1 MDELT
6 YLSRLIPTEEAQQ
19 TGCFTSLP
27 IRVHPRNDIADG
39 ATVKFTADWA
49 KHVRDGREKRT
60 HFCVSPV
67 GNWNS
72 FLYPEAIPER
82 LGTVSY
88 LLDLGLIHDD
98 VNEEL
103 SIQDAMTAHE
113 CLRPA
118 LDPQDNRNWD
128 PESPQLKFKMLLSEC
143 VLECIKTDRKLGTDM
158 LEAFRVLWLDI
169 AENASSEV
177 PQTLEDYWRVRMS
190 NGGMS
195 VFWPMVLFATNL
207 HLSEEQHALVQP
219 IIAAAEEALCWAN
232 DYFSYEREVWEL
244 ETGKAKRIV
253 NLVEMLSRTKGLS
266 STDAKAEVKRMILE
280 AEAEYCRLRD
290 DLLSSHP
297 DMTLDLKRWIEY
309 IGLSISGNH
318 YWLSACTRQNAWMT
332 NDTPNG
338 TKSDEPSTDSNATP
352 LETRER
358 LTNGT
363 SNGTKS
369 DEPSTDNND
378 TILKTPKC
386 LNNSAPNETHPVCH
400 YPKEELNDL
409 AVAAPVTHISSMPS
423 KGTRTQLIEALN
435 AWLKVPPGALAH
447 INSAIDM
454 LHNASLILDD
464 IEDNSPLRRG
474 LPATHVVFGAA
485 QSINSA
491 TFMFVKATAVVRS
504 ALSPAALAALLEGLE
519 TLFLGQSW
527 DLYWKH
533 NLQCPGKRE
542 YVKMVDHKTGGMF
555 VMLVRLMVAE
565 SPCWGGAVVED
576 LERLMQLLG
585 RFFQI
590 RDDYLNLS
598 AYAAQKGFAEDLD
611 EGKFSFPVV
620 CGFEKH
626 PERCGHIL
634 AVFRQRPTSAAAEAK
649 PLSREV
655 KEHLIKCIEAAGGF
669 DETLRCLRSLEHELD
684 REIARLEEG
693 LGHGN
698 PLLRLCL
705 AALSMEGCEKI
716 TYGNAGARDG
726 RLFRE

>member
-6 YLSRLIPTEEAQQ
+6 YQSRLIPTEEAQR

-27 IRVHPRNDIADG
+27 IRIHPRNDIADG
-39 ATVKFTADWA
+39 ATAKFTADWA
-49 KHVRDGREKRT
+49 KHVHDGREKRT
-60 HFCVSPV
+60 HFCPSPV

-72 FLYPEAIPER
+72 FLYPEALPER

-103 SIQDAMTAHE
+103 SVQDAVTAHE
-113 CLRPA
+113 RLRPA
-118 LDPQDNRNWD
+118 LDPQDNRKWD
-128 PESPQLKFKMLLSEC
+128 PESPQMKFKMLLSEC
-143 VLECIKTDRKLGTDM
+143 VLECIKTDRKLGMAM

-169 AENASSEV
+169 AENATSEV

-253 NLVEMLSRTKGLS
+253 NLVEMVSRTKGLS
-266 STDAKAEVKRMILE
+266 STDAKAEVKRMILD
-280 AEAEYCRLRD
+280 AEAKYCRLRD

-318 YWLSACTRQNAWMT
+318 YWLSACSRQNAW
-332 NDTPNG
+332 
-338 TKSDEPSTDSNATP
+338 
-352 LETRER
+352 R
-358 LTNGT
+358 TNGT
-363 SNGTKS
+363 PNGTKS

-378 TILKTPKC
+378 TLLKMPKR
-386 LNNSAPNETHPVCH
+386 LTNGTANGTKSDE
-400 YPKEELNDL
+400 PKLDDL
-409 AVAAPVTHISSMPS
+409 AVAAPVTHVSSMPS

-435 AWLKVPPGALAH
+435 IWLKVPPGALAH
-447 INSAIDM
+447 ISSAIDM
-454 LHNASLILDD
+454 LHNASLVLDD

-474 LPATHVVFGAA
+474 LPATHIVFGAA

-533 NLQCPGKRE
+533 NLQCPSERE
-542 YVKMVDHKTGGMF
+542 YVSMVDYKTGGMF

-565 SPCWGGAVVED
+565 SPCWGGVVVEE

-590 RDDYLNLS
+590 RDDYLNFS

-620 CGFEKH
+620 CGFERH

-634 AVFRQRPTSAAAEAK
+634 AVFRQRPTSAAVEAK
-649 PLSREV
+649 PLPREV
-655 KEHLIKCIEAAGGF
+655 KEHLIKCIAASGGF
-669 DETLRCLRSLEHELD
+669 DETLKCLRSLEHELD
-684 REIARLEEG
+684 QEIARLEEG
-693 LGHGN
+693 LGQAN

-716 TYGNAGARDG
+716 SYGHAAARDG